1 MDNFNLI
8 EFLAKNPLREAD
20 ASDLEKSYK
29 KDVPQFVDD
38 LKQYAKD
45 PKVSAVLK
53 AGQADGD
60 PNDDKLPY
68 TQTSVKVGGLIPTQ
82 NEIDFNKSVLH
93 ILDDQF
99 GSLSSILNGKANV
112 GNPIV
117 TYNGKWIID
126 GHHRWSQVLAANPN
140 AKMDALDI
148 KGNLPPEDV
157 LKAVHGAI
165 AATTGKVPSSS
176 VGEGSMNVL
185 SASDDAVR
193 ANLEKLINDPS
204 NFPSKAEALWREKGF
219 DSKEKIVNYIAN
231 NLKSIRQQGHIQK
244 APGRISMPQTDADG
258 AIKDK
263 LDALAKGDV
272 NISPPFVT
280 ENIKKNMNNFNL
292 KNFINENNLGAYSRM
307 KEDTV
312 SEQSAFV
319 LAADA
324 AKDAGKDEFEFPE
337 GSGKMHKVK
346 LKQDIPVEEGM
357 GGEMA
362 EILGAFLA
370 LVGAGKTALEA
381 VKILGDEHGD
391 ISISS
396 IKDAIKQYKASKK
409 IGEELSDEEADKFHT
424 KLDNLVH
431 KTFGPSSD
439 EKKMNELSD
448 SEKEIQ
454 GFKDKALVGAGIGL
468 TTLGVTTHEV
478 VFDYNGTP
486 ETIAFRDSKEAAEQ
500 AKAKLE
506 KTGMFSGKNLKV
518 VPVGMN
524 EDFDI
529 GHEDDEPSMLKNKM
543 YRASKLASML
553 FDKLDNY
560 DDMRAEVDFP
570 DWWQTKL
577 SKAKD
582 MLQSAYDYL
591 DGEEGVA
598 QADAMNEEI
607 GMEYEYDDIVG
618 PLMQNMVKMEKWVAQ
633 NASDDTE
640 AVQLLQLASNAVENF
655 DNYMAYGTEMNEGA
669 EGEWPKSTTSKY
681 SDEYE
686 FRLVKVEPTYQGKPG
701 RAKYEV
707 IDLESGE
714 VKGTQV
720 YTSPNSLK
728 LAAADLIKPQ
738 GGTQSTNLGEI
749 NLSDAL

>member
-8 EFLAKNPLREAD
+8 EFLAKNPLREAE

-45 PKVSAVLK
+45 PKVSAILK

-439 EKKMNELSD
+439 EKDMNEELD
-448 SEKEIQ
+448 EKYDRED
-454 GFKDKALVGAGIGL
+454 GDGH
-468 TTLGVTTHEV
+468 LGTNTDDDFER
-478 VFDYNGTP
+478 
-486 ETIAFRDSKEAAEQ
+486 EQLAQLAA
-500 AKAKLE
+500 
-506 KTGMFSGKNLKV
+506 
-518 VPVGMN
+518 
-524 EDFDI
+524 
-529 GHEDDEPSMLKNKM
+529 
-543 YRASKLASML
+543 R
-553 FDKLDNY
+553 
-560 DDMRAEVDFP
+560 
-570 DWWQTKL
+570 
-577 SKAKD
+577 
-582 MLQSAYDYL
+582 
-591 DGEEGVA
+591 
-598 QADAMNEEI
+598 NEEI

-618 PLMQNMVKMEKWVAQ
+618 PLMQSLVKMEKWVAQ
-633 NASDDTE
+633 HASDDTE
-640 AVQLLQLASNAVENF
+640 AVQLLQLAKNAVENF
-655 DNYMAYGTEMNEGA
+655 DNYMAYGTEMNEELSMKDITSGQRSYQQMKPYFIA
-669 EGEWPKSTTSKY
+669 KVIGLKPETEQKASELVLKKSKAFPGMTQIIKTAKTPEEVENVVFFDGYPDEDQTIRFSGL
-681 SDEYE
+681 EYE
-686 FRLVKVEPTYQGKPG
+686 LYQVTPNPKIDRLKEEASGLEFKVGDKVTYLGHPG
-701 RAKYEV
+701 TITNAGTDIMDRPIYSV
-707 IDLESGE
+707 SYN
-714 VKGTQV
+714 KGTGDTKVTNV
-720 YTSPNSLK
+720 YNKSGV
-728 LAAADLIKPQ
+728 IKPMKE
-738 GGTQSTNLGEI
+738 SSL

>member
-38 LKQYAKD
+38 LRQYAKD

-68 TQTSVKVGGLIPTQ
+68 TQTSLKVGGLIPTQ

-176 VGEGSMNVL
+176 VGEGSMDVL

-280 ENIKKNMNNFNL
+280 ENIKKKHERFQP
-292 KNFINENNLGAYSRM
+292 
-307 KEDTV
+307 KE
-312 SEQSAFV
+312 
-319 LAADA
+319 L
-324 AKDAGKDEFEFPE
+324 
-337 GSGKMHKVK
+337 
-346 LKQDIPVEEGM
+346 
-357 GGEMA
+357 
-362 EILGAFLA
+362 
-370 LVGAGKTALEA
+370 
-381 VKILGDEHGD
+381 
-391 ISISS
+391 
-396 IKDAIKQYKASKK
+396 Y
-409 IGEELSDEEADKFHT
+409 
-424 KLDNLVH
+424 
-431 KTFGPSSD
+431 
-439 EKKMNELSD
+439 
-448 SEKEIQ
+448 
-454 GFKDKALVGAGIGL
+454 
-468 TTLGVTTHEV
+468 
-478 VFDYNGTP
+478 
-486 ETIAFRDSKEAAEQ
+486 
-500 AKAKLE
+500 
-506 KTGMFSGKNLKV
+506 
-518 VPVGMN
+518 
-524 EDFDI
+524 
-529 GHEDDEPSMLKNKM
+529 
-543 YRASKLASML
+543 
-553 FDKLDNY
+553 
-560 DDMRAEVDFP
+560 
-570 DWWQTKL
+570 
-577 SKAKD
+577 
-582 MLQSAYDYL
+582 
-591 DGEEGVA
+591 
-598 QADAMNEEI
+598 
-607 GMEYEYDDIVG
+607 
-618 PLMQNMVKMEKWVAQ
+618 
-633 NASDDTE
+633 
-640 AVQLLQLASNAVENF
+640 
-655 DNYMAYGTEMNEGA
+655 
-669 EGEWPKSTTSKY
+669 
-681 SDEYE
+681 
-686 FRLVKVEPTYQGKPG
+686 
-701 RAKYEV
+701 
-707 IDLESGE
+707 
-714 VKGTQV
+714 
-720 YTSPNSLK
+720 
-728 LAAADLIKPQ
+728 
-738 GGTQSTNLGEI
+738 
-749 NLSDAL
+749 

>member
-1 MDNFNLI
+1 MD
-8 EFLAKNPLREAD
+8 
-20 ASDLEKSYK
+20 
-29 KDVPQFVDD
+29 
-38 LKQYAKD
+38 
-45 PKVSAVLK
+45 
-53 AGQADGD
+53 
-60 PNDDKLPY
+60 
-68 TQTSVKVGGLIPTQ
+68 
-82 NEIDFNKSVLH
+82 
-93 ILDDQF
+93 
-99 GSLSSILNGKANV
+99 
-112 GNPIV
+112 
-117 TYNGKWIID
+117 
-126 GHHRWSQVLAANPN
+126 
-140 AKMDALDI
+140 
-148 KGNLPPEDV
+148 
-157 LKAVHGAI
+157 
-165 AATTGKVPSSS
+165 
-176 VGEGSMNVL
+176 
-185 SASDDAVR
+185 
-193 ANLEKLINDPS
+193 
-204 NFPSKAEALWREKGF
+204 
-219 DSKEKIVNYIAN
+219 
-231 NLKSIRQQGHIQK
+231 
-244 APGRISMPQTDADG
+244 
-258 AIKDK
+258 
-263 LDALAKGDV
+263 
-272 NISPPFVT
+272 
-280 ENIKKNMNNFNL
+280 NFNL
-292 KNFINENNLGAYSRM
+292 KNFINENKLGAYSRL

-324 AKDAGKDEFEFPE
+324 ARDAGKDEFEFPK
-337 GSGKMHKVK
+337 GSGKMHKVT
-346 LKQDIPVEEGM
+346 LKQDIPVEEGV

-448 SEKEIQ
+448 SEKELND
-454 GFKDKALVGAGIGL
+454 FTSRALTKAGEA
-468 TTLGVTTHEV
+468 TTSGSTSKYKV
-478 VFDYNGTP
+478 VFDHDGKTTP
-486 ETIAFRDSKEAAEQ
+486 IAFRGDESSAERT
-500 AKAKLE
+500 KSNLE

-560 DDMRAEVDFP
+560 DDMATEVDFP
-570 DWWQTKL
+570 DWWQAKL

-598 QADAMNEEI
+598 QADAMNEEM
-607 GMEYEYDDIVG
+607 GMEYEYDDLIG
-618 PLMQNMVKMEKWVAQ
+618 PLMKSMVDMEKWVAKY
-633 NASDDTE
+633 ASDDAE
-640 AVQLLQLASNAVENF
+640 AVQFLQLATNALENF
-655 DNYMAYGTEMNEGA
+655 DNYMSYGTEMNEGA
-669 EGEWPKSTTSKY
+669 EGEWPKSITSKY

-686 FRLVKVEPTYQGKPG
+686 FRLVKVEPTYKGKPG

-707 IDLESGE
+707 VDLESGE

-720 YTSPNSLK
+720 YTSPDRLK
-728 LAAADLIKPQ
+728 AAAADLIKPQ
-738 GGTQSTNLGEI
+738 GGTRSTYLGEI

>member
-45 PKVSAVLK
+45 AKVSAILK

-148 KGNLPPEDV
+148 KGNLPPEDI

-165 AATTGKVPSSS
+165 AATTDKVPSAS

-280 ENIKKNMNNFNL
+280 ENIKKNMNDFNL
-292 KNFINENNLGAYSRM
+292 KNFINENKLGAYSLL
-307 KEDTV
+307 KENKYFTT
-312 SEQSAFV
+312 
-319 LAADA
+319 
-324 AKDAGKDEFEFPE
+324 DED
-337 GSGKMHKVK
+337 G
-346 LKQDIPVEEGM
+346 D
-357 GGEMA
+357 
-362 EILGAFLA
+362 EILN
-370 LVGAGKTALEA
+370 
-381 VKILGDEHGD
+381 
-391 ISISS
+391 
-396 IKDAIKQYKASKK
+396 
-409 IGEELSDEEADKFHT
+409 
-424 KLDNLVH
+424 LD
-431 KTFGPSSD
+431 
-439 EKKMNELSD
+439 
-448 SEKEIQ
+448 
-454 GFKDKALVGAGIGL
+454 
-468 TTLGVTTHEV
+468 
-478 VFDYNGTP
+478 
-486 ETIAFRDSKEAAEQ
+486 
-500 AKAKLE
+500 
-506 KTGMFSGKNLKV
+506 
-518 VPVGMN
+518 
-524 EDFDI
+524 
-529 GHEDDEPSMLKNKM
+529 
-543 YRASKLASML
+543 LASEYLAQTHDGCLL
-553 FDKLDNY
+553 F
-560 DDMRAEVDFP
+560 
-570 DWWQTKL
+570 
-577 SKAKD
+577 
-582 MLQSAYDYL
+582 
-591 DGEEGVA
+591 
-598 QADAMNEEI
+598 
-607 GMEYEYDDIVG
+607 
-618 PLMQNMVKMEKWVAQ
+618 
-633 NASDDTE
+633 AS
-640 AVQLLQLASNAVENF
+640 
-655 DNYMAYGTEMNEGA
+655 
-669 EGEWPKSTTSKY
+669 
-681 SDEYE
+681 
-686 FRLVKVEPTYQGKPG
+686 
-701 RAKYEV
+701 
-707 IDLESGE
+707 I
-714 VKGTQV
+714 
-720 YTSPNSLK
+720 
-728 LAAADLIKPQ
+728 
-738 GGTQSTNLGEI
+738 
-749 NLSDAL
+749 ALTWLT

>member
-8 EFLAKNPLREAD
+8 EFLAKNPLREAE

-45 PKVSAVLK
+45 PKVSAILK

-439 EKKMNELSD
+439 EKDMNEELD
-448 SEKEIQ
+448 EKYDRED
-454 GFKDKALVGAGIGL
+454 GDGH
-468 TTLGVTTHEV
+468 LGTNTDDDFER
-478 VFDYNGTP
+478 
-486 ETIAFRDSKEAAEQ
+486 EQLAQLAA
-500 AKAKLE
+500 
-506 KTGMFSGKNLKV
+506 
-518 VPVGMN
+518 
-524 EDFDI
+524 
-529 GHEDDEPSMLKNKM
+529 
-543 YRASKLASML
+543 R
-553 FDKLDNY
+553 
-560 DDMRAEVDFP
+560 
-570 DWWQTKL
+570 
-577 SKAKD
+577 
-582 MLQSAYDYL
+582 
-591 DGEEGVA
+591 
-598 QADAMNEEI
+598 NEEI

-618 PLMQNMVKMEKWVAQ
+618 PLMQSLVKMEKWVAQ
-633 NASDDTE
+633 HASDDTE

>member
-1 MDNFNLI
+1 MD
-8 EFLAKNPLREAD
+8 
-20 ASDLEKSYK
+20 
-29 KDVPQFVDD
+29 
-38 LKQYAKD
+38 
-45 PKVSAVLK
+45 
-53 AGQADGD
+53 
-60 PNDDKLPY
+60 
-68 TQTSVKVGGLIPTQ
+68 
-82 NEIDFNKSVLH
+82 
-93 ILDDQF
+93 
-99 GSLSSILNGKANV
+99 
-112 GNPIV
+112 
-117 TYNGKWIID
+117 
-126 GHHRWSQVLAANPN
+126 
-140 AKMDALDI
+140 
-148 KGNLPPEDV
+148 
-157 LKAVHGAI
+157 
-165 AATTGKVPSSS
+165 
-176 VGEGSMNVL
+176 
-185 SASDDAVR
+185 
-193 ANLEKLINDPS
+193 
-204 NFPSKAEALWREKGF
+204 
-219 DSKEKIVNYIAN
+219 
-231 NLKSIRQQGHIQK
+231 
-244 APGRISMPQTDADG
+244 
-258 AIKDK
+258 
-263 LDALAKGDV
+263 
-272 NISPPFVT
+272 
-280 ENIKKNMNNFNL
+280 NFNL
-292 KNFINENNLGAYSRM
+292 KNFINENKLGAYSRL

-324 AKDAGKDEFEFPE
+324 ARDAGKDEFEFPK

-346 LKQDIPVEEGM
+346 LKQDIPVEEGV

-396 IKDAIKQYKASKK
+396 IKDAIKQYKSSKK
-409 IGEELSDEEADKFHT
+409 IGEELSEE
-424 KLDNLVH
+424 L
-431 KTFGPSSD
+431 D
-439 EKKMNELSD
+439 EKYDREDGDGHLGTNTD
-448 SEKEIQ
+448 DDFEKEQ
-454 GFKDKALVGAGIGL
+454 LAQL
-468 TTLGVTTHEV
+468 
-478 VFDYNGTP
+478 
-486 ETIAFRDSKEAAEQ
+486 AAR
-500 AKAKLE
+500 
-506 KTGMFSGKNLKV
+506 
-518 VPVGMN
+518 N

-560 DDMRAEVDFP
+560 DDMATEVDFP
-570 DWWQTKL
+570 DWWQAKL

-598 QADAMNEEI
+598 QADAMNEEM
-607 GMEYEYDDIVG
+607 GRELEYDDLIG
-618 PLMQNMVKMEKWVAQ
+618 PLMKSMVDMEKWVAQ
-633 NASDDTE
+633 HASDDTE
-640 AVQLLQLASNAVENF
+640 AVQFLQLATNALENF
-655 DNYMAYGTEMNEGA
+655 DNYMSYGTEMNEGT